1 MQVDQHCLE
10 LEHDLGIAGG
20 KSEFY
25 PELSREGTFRVS
37 SESDGKMLLI
47 WPGFRCFDS
56 PDADPPLGSFFIVLP
71 RVL

>member
-25 PELSREGTFRVS
+25 PELSREGTSRVV
-37 SESDGKMLLI
+37 EKEER
-47 WPGFRCFDS
+47 F
-56 PDADPPLGSFFIVLP
+56 GSLS
-71 RVL
+71 